1 MPYRGK
7 LGGRA
12 IETAIG
18 KALDMAWEEYKLHQ
32 TKCIEWQSKT
42 GAFMARKALEKIKKL
57 AHKRKIELL
66 ELYTEDKRRLNA
78 YNNNI
83 HSISVASEQNTKE
96 EINNG

>member
-1 MPYRGK
+1 MTYRGK

-12 IETAIG
+12 IETAIS
-18 KALDMAWEEYKLHQ
+18 KALDMAWEEYKLQEKH
-32 TKCIEWQSKT
+32 CIERQSKT
-42 GAFMARKALEKIKKL
+42 GAFLGRKALEKIKKL

-83 HSISVASEQNTKE
+83 HSISIISKQNTKE
-96 EINNG
+96 ETNNG